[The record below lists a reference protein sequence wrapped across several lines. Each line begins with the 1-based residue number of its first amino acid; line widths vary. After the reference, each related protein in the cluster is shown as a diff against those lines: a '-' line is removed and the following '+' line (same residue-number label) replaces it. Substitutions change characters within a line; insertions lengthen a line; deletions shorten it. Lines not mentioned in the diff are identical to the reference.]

1 MNCTSCKRA
10 LDGWL
15 ILALCAAAALL
26 TACAGQPQPAQR
38 VNQAGYSAAFRQG
51 YADGCD
57 SAQSSRRRD
66 ESRYQNE
73 TDYMMG
79 WNDGRSACSKRK

>member
-1 MNCTSCKRA
+1 MSCKRA
-10 LDGWL
+10 INGWL
-15 ILALCAAAALL
+15 ILALCAAATLL

-57 SAQSSRRRD
+57 STHAARRRD
-66 ESRYQNE
+66 EQRYRDE

-79 WNDGRSACSKRK
+79 WNDGYSICKRR